1 MWGFLSPI
9 AKAAGGSGTPRSA
22 SRGPPVTPASCAK
35 AQQSALAASSGDRDV
50 LVKVTFHAIHESAP
64 ENAAMYLTGS
74 LPSLGSWDVKRA
86 RKMNRAN
93 NGSWALAIY
102 IPEKAEFLYQ
112 YLLLQE
118 PEAGAASQTPVV
130 LWEGGLERK
139 CKLVESPNRSMV
151 LADDTRGEGT
161 TKRSPTPPAS
171 DSDVQAWIPEADNA
185 SPQSAGA
192 DSTLSKEEQIDVLLK
207 ERERCQNELQKLKDI
222 IGFTSAKASSEYRTR
237 DSYLPETGPLYDTVR
252 ELQHFMFKKV
262 ADWPTIN
269 EGVEGETSPSG
280 STGEGP
286 SASHA
291 GASPLAR
298 GETAAAGVT
307 APSSPSMTEI
317 EAVRAL
323 DEGAK
328 LMSDMKEQS
337 DMQAQSLAES
347 QERLAASETARTKAE
362 AMVQRL
368 KKDLAELQ
376 SASDKT
382 AQARL
387 LLDSN
392 LRCSAQELGAVRE
405 QYDGL
410 KKLAEGMK
418 RDMLVTMQECS
429 EQVMSQMSATVG
441 GIEEEKGEAQLR
453 CAKRALHH
461 PKETHISLKKRAT
474 DIFAELSLKKEMA
487 ERRRLHNLVLDLK
500 GNIRV
505 FCRARPPGEDAP
517 NALTFSSETEL
528 ICDVSGKSHPFSYDC
543 VFGPQSQQGT
553 VFAETQPLVVSVLDG
568 YHACIL
574 AYGQTGS
581 GKTHTMQGYDGD
593 PGVNVRAINELF
605 AIAKERSMS
614 HSFAIKVTLIEIY
627 NETLRDLLDPRDEA
641 GKDKALDVKLA
652 SSADAGAA
660 GFNGG
665 TCVPGVHVAE
675 VSCME
680 DVMAALKKGELN
692 RTVAGTDMNE
702 RSSRSHMVLSV
713 FVEGS
718 NLSTGIKTYG
728 KLHLIDLAGSERL
741 ARSGAQG
748 QQLKEAQNINK
759 SLSALGDCIQSL
771 VAKSKHVPFRNSKL
785 TFFLQDSLG
794 GDSKV
799 LMIVCVSCE
808 EENSN
813 ETLCSLNFAAR
824 ARNVVLGPAK
834 SKATGAS
841 DAKLRERE
849 RELEA
854 SRDAMRKMEAAKA
867 ELVSKL
873 ADAGAAHDQ
882 ARAALQQQVE
892 ELQGE
897 RREQQKRLDALELQ
911 VAKQAERNQGKGLED
926 LPEEEEEEEENMS
939 AEEEGCEAGA
949 GKSAPV
955 LHKSGEAA
963 ARWAHPTVSALS
975 SRSEALAS
983 PRSRKT
989 GAAAVSKHSLMGNK
1003 ENGSDGASSMNSPRV
1018 RARTEMGAPSAVQ
1031 NKSCPPAKVRVLHLA
1046 RRAVNVCAVASRAWA
1061 CLSRR
1066 RKAGCSRDVLLPV
1079 LQEKTDKTGAIND
1092 RLESRLASLRTTKL
1106 TGR

>member
-22 SRGPPVTPASCAK
+22 SRGAPVTPASCAK
-35 AQQSALAASSGDRDV
+35 AQQSSLGASSGDRDV

-118 PEAGAASQTPVV
+118 PEAGAASQEPVV

-161 TKRSPTPPAS
+161 TKRSPTPPAK
-171 DSDVQAWIPEADNA
+171 DSDVQAWIPEADNV

-222 IGFTSAKASSEYRTR
+222 VGFTSAKASSEYRTR

-269 EGVEGETSPSG
+269 EGVEGEPSLSG
-280 STGEGP
+280 SPGEGP

-298 GETAAAGVT
+298 GETAAVDVT
-307 APSSPSMTEI
+307 APCGTSMTEI

-337 DMQAQSLAES
+337 DMQAQSLAET
-347 QERLAASETARTKAE
+347 QERLAASEKARAEAE
-362 AMVQRL
+362 AMVERL
-368 KKDLAELQ
+368 KKELSELQ

-392 LRCSAQELGAVRE
+392 LRCSAAELGAVRE

-418 RDMLVTMQECS
+418 KDMLETMQQCS
-429 EQVMSQMSATVG
+429 EQVTSQLSATVG
-441 GIEEEKGEAQLR
+441 GIEEEKGEAQL
-453 CAKRALHH
+453 
-461 PKETHISLKKRAT
+461 SLM
-474 DIFAELSLKKEMA
+474 KEMT
-487 ERRRLHNLVLDLK
+487 ERKRLHNLVLDLK

-505 FCRARPPGEDAP
+505 FCRARPPGKDAP
-517 NALTFSSETEL
+517 NALTFSSDTDL

-543 VFGPQSQQGT
+543 VFGPQSQQHA

-593 PGVNVRAINELF
+593 AGVNVRAVNELF

-627 NETLRDLLDPRDEA
+627 NETLRDLLEPRDEA

-652 SSADAGAA
+652 SSGDPGAA

-854 SRDAMRKMEAAKA
+854 SRDTMRKLEAAKA
-867 ELVSKL
+867 ELASKL
-873 ADAGAAHDQ
+873 ADAGAAHEE

-892 ELQGE
+892 GLKGE
-897 RREQQKRLDALELQ
+897 RREQQKRLEALELQ
-911 VAKQAERNQGKGLED
+911 LAEQAEHNQGKGLED
-926 LPEEEEEEEENMS
+926 LQEEEEESMS
-939 AEEEGCEAGA
+939 AEEDGCEEGA
-949 GKSAPV
+949 LKRAVAP
-955 LHKSGEAA
+955 HKSGEAG
-963 ARWAHPTVSALS
+963 ARWAHPTVSALA

-983 PRSRKT
+983 PRARKT
-989 GAAAVSKHSLMGNK
+989 GAAAASKHSLLGNK
-1003 ENGSDGASSMNSPRV
+1003 ENGSDGATNLNSPRV
-1018 RARTEMGAPSAVQ
+1018 RARTEVGAPSAAQ
-1031 NKSCPPAKVRVLHLA
+1031 NKSCPPTKVRTLDWGAACSKCMRCGKACVCLLSVLAAKRKL
-1046 RRAVNVCAVASRAWA
+1046 RA
-1061 CLSRR
+1061 
-1066 RKAGCSRDVLLPV
+1066 
-1079 LQEKTDKTGAIND
+1079 
-1092 RLESRLASLRTTKL
+1092 
-1106 TGR
+1106 